1 MVAGFWYNQDGL
13 PLQYGTQKAIPEV
26 GGDYLMYGDNREIET
41 YVALVPTQFGSAGV
55 QIPAAP
61 TSFSGTGTPIQA
73 GIQSLTTMIP
83 LQTTAVNTGGT
94 SITFTA
100 TQMFIEEV
108 TTEVLIGATG
118 GTSLSMGLVTTS
130 QLPGSPNATFVQLT
144 PNGPNTHILNGQLIA
159 QQSTVGQ
166 RVTYTNPGTHG
177 FNWLTAP
184 GTLVAGGGDWVGINM
199 PLVTNA
205 ITPLPQMAWL
215 SAIATGAYT
224 NGLIKVR
231 IKYSLYG
238 DISY

>member
-1 MVAGFWYNQDGL
+1 MVSGFFLNQDGL
-13 PLQYGTQKAIPEV
+13 PLQFGNLKAQPDI

-41 YVALVPTQFGSAGV
+41 YVALVPTQWGNAS
-55 QIPAAP
+55 QPIPAAP
-61 TSFSGTGTPIQA
+61 TSFLGTGTPIQA
-73 GIQSLTTMIP
+73 GIQSLTTTIP
-83 LQTTAVNTGGT
+83 LQQTAVNTGGT

-100 TQMFIEEV
+100 TQIFIEEV
-108 TTEVLIGATG
+108 TTEVLIAATG
-118 GTSLSMGLVTTS
+118 GTSLSMGLVTVS
-130 QLPGSPNATFVQLT
+130 PGTPSSSFVQVT
-144 PNGPNTHILNGQLIA
+144 PNGPNTHILNAQLIA
-159 QQSTVGQ
+159 QQSTVGN

-205 ITPLPQMAWL
+205 ITPLPTAAYL

-238 DISY
+238 NISQ

>member
-26 GGDYLMYGDNREIET
+26 GGDYLMYGENREVEF
-41 YVALVPTQFGSAGV
+41 YVALVPTQFGNAMP

-61 TSFSGTGTPIQA
+61 TSFLGTGTPIQA
-73 GIQSLTTMIP
+73 GIQSLTTLMP
-83 LQTTAVNTGGT
+83 LQLTAPNTGGT

-100 TQMFIEEV
+100 TQIFIEQVE
-108 TTEVLIGATG
+108 TEVLIAATG
-118 GTSLSMGLVTTS
+118 GTSLSIGLVTTS
-130 QLPGSPNATFVQLT
+130 PGSPSSSFVQVT

-159 QQSTVGQ
+159 QQNTVGF
-166 RVTYTNPGTHG
+166 RTTYNQPGTHG
-177 FNWLTAP
+177 FTWGNGTP

-205 ITPLPQMAWL
+205 ITPLPTAAWF
-215 SAIATGAYT
+215 SAIASGTYT

-231 IKYSLYG
+231 VKYSLYG